1 MSIYMIQV
9 LLQRVQLV
17 FLPQMACVY
26 EYIEFHHSH
35 QETELGTT
43 VNWQQ
48 LPRKRDELAFI
59 SYLEERQ
66 DFIGGSMQIV

>member
-48 LPRKRDELAFI
+48 LPRKR
-59 SYLEERQ
+59 
-66 DFIGGSMQIV
+66 